1 MNITFIGIG
10 NVGSALADH
19 LAQQGHP
26 VTIAARDPSS
36 DTVRA
41 AQEKNPN
48 LIPKPV
54 TEAVSE
60 AEVIFLATPFAAN
73 EAALKSAGDLS
84 GKVVVDCTNP
94 VGTNLSHGLNS
105 TLSGAETVQQII
117 PTAKVVKA
125 FTIYGFE
132 NFENSAYSGYKA
144 GDAALKP
151 AMLIAGDDAAAKA
164 TVSELC
170 TQLGWEAI
178 DTGPLSMS
186 LHLEHMAL
194 LWIKMAGAQGFG
206 AGFTWAM
213 LRR

>member
-10 NVGSALADH
+10 NVGSAIADH
-19 LAQQGHP
+19 LSQQGHHI
-26 VTIAARDPSS
+26 TIAARDPNSE
-36 DTVRA
+36 TVKA
-41 AQEKNPN
+41 AQEKNPA
-48 LIPKPV
+48 LTPKPV

-60 AEVIFLATPFAAN
+60 AEIIFLATPFAAN
-73 EAALKSAGDLS
+73 ESALKSAGDLS

-94 VGTNLSHGLNS
+94 VGANLSHRLNS
-105 TLSGAETVQQII
+105 TLSGAETVQQTV
-117 PTAKVVKA
+117 PAAKVVKA
-125 FTIYGFE
+125 FTIYGFG
-132 NFENSAYSGYKA
+132 NFENSAYPGYKA

-151 AMLIAGDDAAAKA
+151 AMLIAGDDEAAKA

-170 TQLGWEAI
+170 TQLGWEAV

-194 LWIKMAGAQGFG
+194 LWIKMAGVQGFG
-206 AGFTWAM
+206 TGFTWAM

>member
-19 LAQQGHP
+19 LAQQGHQ
-26 VTIAARDPSS
+26 VTIAARDLNS
-36 DTVRA
+36 DTVKA
-41 AQEKNPN
+41 AQERNPA
-48 LIPKPV
+48 LIPQPV
-54 TEAVSE
+54 AEAVSE
-60 AEVIFLATPFAAN
+60 ADVVFLATPFAAN
-73 EAALKSAGDLS
+73 ESALKSAGDLS

-94 VGTNLSHGLNS
+94 VGANLSHGLNS
-105 TLSGAETVQQII
+105 TISGAETVQQTV

-125 FTIYGFE
+125 FTIYGFD
-132 NFENSAYSGYKA
+132 NFADTEYPGYQA
-144 GDAALKP
+144 DGADLKP

-170 TQLGWEAI
+170 TQLGWEAV

-194 LWIKMAGAQGFG
+194 LWIKMAFQGLG
-206 AGFTWAM
+206 TGFTWAI